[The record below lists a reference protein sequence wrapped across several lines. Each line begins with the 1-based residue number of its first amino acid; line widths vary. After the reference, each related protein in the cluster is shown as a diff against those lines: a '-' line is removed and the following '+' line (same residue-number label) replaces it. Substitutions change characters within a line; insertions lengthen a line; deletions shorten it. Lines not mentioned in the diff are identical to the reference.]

1 MKYFD
6 VSWADSEAQMDEQ
19 ARIFGPL
26 LAWIINNNLIS
37 DGRDAECPDVI
48 DRVRNRA
55 TATTIFFADI
65 CFDLCQGKICDQ
77 DLSDDG
83 NAFIQHYLA
92 DNLRRFTDD
101 YFGTL
106 GEDMADIDSWDTYDQ
121 LAPIF
126 DRRFEEW
133 RTSRK

>member
-26 LAWIINNNLIS
+26 LAWIINRNLMS
-37 DGRDAECPDVI
+37 DGRNADCPDVI

-55 TATTIFFADI
+55 TPTTFFFADI
-65 CFDLCQGKICDQ
+65 CYGLCHGKLCDH
-77 DLSDDG
+77 DLSDEG
-83 NAFIQHYLA
+83 SAFMQHYLA
-92 DNLRRFTDD
+92 DDLRRFTDD

-106 GEDMADIDSWDTYDQ
+106 DEDMADCDFWDTFDQ
-121 LAPIF
+121 LAPVL

-133 RTSRK
+133 RASQK